1 MQAKARAH
9 THKHTHACANL
20 LLSDMHTITITFFLD
35 MYITTRHILESSG
48 TVRLYNSTESIK
60 QCGGSEDEEGARR
73 EEGVKE
79 TQYQDHTLQRTREG
93 RVQDARLVLAS
104 CTEHKSSTMIT

>member
-1 MQAKARAH
+1 MRKLAFVR
-9 THKHTHACANL
+9 HA
-20 LLSDMHTITITFFLD
+20 ITFFLD
-35 MYITTRHILESSG
+35 MYITTRHILDSSG
-48 TVRLYNSTESIK
+48 TVRLYNSTESMK
-60 QCGGSEDEEGARR
+60 QCGGSEDGGGSKDEEGARR

-93 RVQDARLVLAS
+93 RVQDARLVLAR